1 MSEAINNEILFNA
14 MMQRSEL
21 LQKLLDPRRD
31 LKVEC
36 GYPDGGM
43 EPNGYRELYDED
55 PIGNRVVNVIPNE
68 SWKNE
73 PEVYEDEDSE
83 ATTEF
88 ETAWENLSNSLR
100 GRSWYRGQG
109 EEGSPIWEYLRR
121 ADVLSGIG
129 CFGVLL
135 LGLDDGQELSKP
147 VRGVEEK
154 WSEPVDIPVK
164 GQEQPAEVKAPAK
177 PTGNVYTLNVDKDKT
192 KGRRLLFMR
201 AFDESLVQIAQYETN
216 PTSPRYGQPVM
227 YSITFNDPNEWTK
240 GGIGLPFAT
249 KMVHW
254 TRVIHI
260 ADNCG
265 SSEIFGTP
273 RMKPVL
279 HRILDLRK
287 LYGGSAEMYFRGAFP
302 GWSLET
308 HPQLGGDV
316 NVDAAALR
324 EQMEQYMNGL
334 QRYMALM
341 GMSAKSLAP
350 QVVDPTPQI
359 DVQIGAI
366 CIELAVPR
374 RIFEG
379 SERGELAS
387 SQDSDS
393 WNDRMRARQGKYLTP
408 RMIIPFVDRCIMVG
422 VLPEPQGYSA
432 VWPDLEALSELEKA
446 QVAVQRVDAMAKY
459 IGGNVEALIAPN
471 DFLTRIMEMPQNEVD
486 EVLEGAMDQLE
497 KTNPD
502 TEDEIVPGH
511 VPAPPV
517 PEEAPGTIKMR
528 EGEKVVTT
536 EGDEVAAFPSKK
548 KVENYNPNQP
558 RDADGKFG
566 SGGGGGGASVK
577 AEIQQQVDN
586 APVTKR
592 FSDTVVPREDYVYR
606 FVTKEDFDKAL
617 TTGELGPGRS
627 ADHGGTT
634 NFSKEPIP
642 IYGGAAKGSAGLLV
656 EVHESALVDPKF
668 YWGSKDLYAESHGSV
683 PLSSASRAWGYQL
696 MDGGG
701 LKIVDVTDKLKPTDN
716 WNPNQKN

>member
-55 PIGNRVVNVIPNE
+55 PIGNRVVNVMPKE

-88 ETAWENLSNSLR
+88 ETAWELLANSLR

-121 ADVLSGIG
+121 ADELSGVG
-129 CFGVLL
+129 GFGVLL

-154 WSEPVDIPVK
+154 WSEPVDIT
-164 GQEQPAEVKAPAK
+164 AEDKLEPTK

-216 PTSPRYGQPVM
+216 PTSPRYGMPVM
-227 YSITFNDPNEWTK
+227 YNITFNDPNEWTK

-249 KMVHW
+249 KSVHW

-393 WNDRMRARQGKYLTP
+393 WNDRMRSRQGKYLTP

-422 VLPEPQGYSA
+422 VLPEPQGYSV

-497 KTNPD
+497 KTHPG

-548 KVENYNPNQP
+548 VENWNPSQP
-558 RDADGKFG
+558 RDSEGRWGA
-566 SGGGGGGASVK
+566 GGGASLGPDKGGEYGGSATADRAARAKASHKSATKEKQQLGEAEQKRLASLVK
-577 AEIQQQVDN
+577 GINTDDN
-586 APVTKR
+586 EAFDVLVKNKAVEVKTVMDNNNDKITMHPESRVRKEEYAR
-592 FSDTVVPREDYVYR
+592 KNKMQAHTVVIDTRGGKRIYYHKEGVGAFR
-606 FVTKEDFDKAL
+606 LGSMNRVTVGQLKEIFK
-617 TTGELGPGRS
+617 
-627 ADHGGTT
+627 
-634 NFSKEPIP
+634 
-642 IYGGAAKGSAGLLV
+642 
-656 EVHESALVDPKF
+656 
-668 YWGSKDLYAESHGSV
+668 
-683 PLSSASRAWGYQL
+683 
-696 MDGGG
+696 
-701 LKIVDVTDKLKPTDN
+701 
-716 WNPNQKN
+716 